1 MQGGVATTFTLI
13 GQSKAAKPVL
23 DTIIGNEVILMW
35 VTEDGTLHTVA
46 LPEPRFVL
54 GHLAQESLR
63 SISRARRKHLVE
75 LVDDFLD
82 AEYEAEFTWSSDD
95 DCNQFRA
102 NYAGSVGGW
111 Q

>member
-1 MQGGVATTFTLI
+1 
-13 GQSKAAKPVL
+13 
-23 DTIIGNEVILMW
+23 MW

>member
-1 MQGGVATTFTLI
+1 MI

-54 GHLAQESLR
+54 EP
-63 SISRARRKHLVE
+63 SRAGIATF
-75 LVDDFLD
+75 D
-82 AEYEAEFTWSSDD
+82 
-95 DCNQFRA
+95 
-102 NYAGSVGGW
+102 
-111 Q
+111 